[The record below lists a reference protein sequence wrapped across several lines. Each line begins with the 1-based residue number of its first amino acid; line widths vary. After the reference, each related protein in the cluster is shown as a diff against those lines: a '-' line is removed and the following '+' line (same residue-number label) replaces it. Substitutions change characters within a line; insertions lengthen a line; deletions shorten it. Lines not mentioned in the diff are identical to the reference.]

1 MSKKLGVIGGMGPE
15 ATNFF
20 YARLIA
26 RTKARCDQEHID
38 TIILSHATMP
48 DRTQAILT
56 GEKDKLISAIT
67 EDARNLERLGVSNIA
82 IPCNTS
88 HYFYDDI
95 QAATKVPVIHMVEE
109 SIRYVKEKWPD
120 TKKIGIMGTDGTIR
134 AGTYHRACERYGIT
148 AVTPGMERQKDVM
161 SLIYDDIKCV
171 AMLRTIPGMT
181 VIRPAESNEV
191 AQAWAVA
198 MQAKSPV
205 ILCLTRQ
212 TVPNLPKEV
221 VEGRMDVAK
230 GAYVVSCEEGFEV
243 ILIATGSEVSATLAA
258 AEQLRAQGRKVRVVS
273 MPSWELFERQD
284 AAYREKVLPAS
295 CTRRVAVEAGSTFG
309 WNRYVGDA
317 GLVIGIDHFGASA
330 PAEKLAEEYGFT
342 PDRIAK
348 AVADYLA

>member
-161 SLIYDDIKCV
+161 SLIYDDIKCGKTGDRKKFK
-171 AMLRTIPGMT
+171 RTYDELMEKGCDAIVLACT
-181 VIRPAESNEV
+181 EISVFKEYY
-191 AQAWAVA
+191 Q
-198 MQAKSPV
+198 
-205 ILCLTRQ
+205 
-212 TVPNLPKEV
+212 VPLNCV
-221 VEGRMDVAK
+221 DAMDVLVREAIIRS
-230 GAYVVSCEEGFEV
+230 GA
-243 ILIATGSEVSATLAA
+243 
-258 AEQLRAQGRKVRVVS
+258 
-273 MPSWELFERQD
+273 
-284 AAYREKVLPAS
+284 
-295 CTRRVAVEAGSTFG
+295 
-309 WNRYVGDA
+309 
-317 GLVIGIDHFGASA
+317 
-330 PAEKLAEEYGFT
+330 EYLG
-342 PDRIAK
+342 
-348 AVADYLA
+348 

>member
-120 TKKIGIMGTDGTIR
+120 TKKIGIMDMELLLL
-134 AGTYHRACERYGIT
+134 HR
-148 AVTPGMERQKDVM
+148 
-161 SLIYDDIKCV
+161 
-171 AMLRTIPGMT
+171 
-181 VIRPAESNEV
+181 
-191 AQAWAVA
+191 
-198 MQAKSPV
+198 
-205 ILCLTRQ
+205 
-212 TVPNLPKEV
+212 
-221 VEGRMDVAK
+221 
-230 GAYVVSCEEGFEV
+230 
-243 ILIATGSEVSATLAA
+243 
-258 AEQLRAQGRKVRVVS
+258 
-273 MPSWELFERQD
+273 
-284 AAYREKVLPAS
+284 
-295 CTRRVAVEAGSTFG
+295 G
-309 WNRYVGDA
+309 WNGRRM
-317 GLVIGIDHFGASA
+317 LC
-330 PAEKLAEEYGFT
+330 
-342 PDRIAK
+342 R
-348 AVADYLA
+348 